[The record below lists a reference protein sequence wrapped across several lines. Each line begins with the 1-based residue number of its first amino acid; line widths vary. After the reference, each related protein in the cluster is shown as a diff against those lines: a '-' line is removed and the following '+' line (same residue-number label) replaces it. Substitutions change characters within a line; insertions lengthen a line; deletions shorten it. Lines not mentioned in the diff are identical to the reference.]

1 MERMNTHTPVGDQ
14 LLGSAVDALNQAR
27 INDELFHLT
36 RQDIAF
42 DLATEQMQ
50 KVRDFVASPGN
61 ILGSM
66 STKHGE
72 IAEQVEV
79 AVRNSHQALEEQL
92 QDGSTFRA
100 TFEGVGRTAPEDYRI
115 DGFDVQSKFINGTH
129 NNLKA
134 VLEHM
139 DSYPNFGKDGSF
151 YQIPKDTWQEI
162 RDILDGKQVEG
173 LKSSTIEAIKA
184 KVAEIEQQ
192 TGLPFDE
199 VVRPGVSDYSEVQW
213 GKIDSTLDKHDRE
226 LAEKNDAKRAEIV
239 DDHQPSLAEGLRAT
253 AMGAAFGG
261 AFALGTG
268 IYRKY
273 RDGKNI
279 FRGEFSNEDWQDV
292 GLDSLKGAAIG
303 GVSAGAI
310 YTLTN
315 YASMGAPFA
324 SALVTATKGVASL
337 TLSYQRGEIDLDEFT
352 DLGLIVCA
360 ESAIVG
366 AMTAAGQ
373 ALIPVP
379 VLGALIGSVSG
390 KFMVTVA
397 KNLDGKARK
406 ALQAKME
413 AFANQLNVIEQ
424 QILHRILAEFA
435 ALGDLTAAAFNVEN
449 NRQLFEASITLAQ
462 AYGVDED
469 QIIKNADDLD
479 AFMTA

>member
-1 MERMNTHTPVGDQ
+1 MKSHTPVGDQ
-14 LLGSAVDALNQAR
+14 LIGSAVNALNQAR
-27 INDELFHLT
+27 INDEIFTLS

-42 DLATEQMQ
+42 DLAREQMQ

-79 AVRNSHQALEEQL
+79 AVRNSEQAIEERL
-92 QDGSTFRA
+92 QDASTFRA
-100 TFEGVGRTAPEDYRI
+100 TFEGVGRTAPQDYLI
-115 DGFDVQSKFINGTH
+115 DGMDVQSKFINGTN
-129 NNLKA
+129 NNLVH
-134 VLEHM
+134 VLKHM
-139 DSYPNFGKDGSF
+139 EAYPNFGKDGSF
-151 YQIPKDTWQEI
+151 YHIPKDTWQEI
-162 RDILDGKQVEG
+162 QDVLDGKHVEG

-184 KVAEIEQQ
+184 KVAEIERQ
-192 TGLPFDE
+192 TQRPFAD
-199 VVRPGVSDYSEVQW
+199 VVRPGVSDYKDVQL
-213 GKIDSTLDKHDRE
+213 GKIDETLDKHDQE
-226 LAEKNDAKRAEIV
+226 LAKQNDAKRAEII
-239 DDHQPSLAEGLRAT
+239 DDHQPSLAEGMRAT
-253 AMGAAFGG
+253 AMGAAVGG

-279 FRGEFSNEDWQDV
+279 FRGDFDAQDWQDV
-292 GLDSLKGAAIG
+292 GLDSLKGAAVG
-303 GVSAGAI
+303 GISAGAI

-337 TLSYQRGEIDLDEFT
+337 AHSYQRGEIGLDEFT

-366 AMTAAGQ
+366 AMTVAGQ

-379 VLGALIGSVSG
+379 VLGALIGSISG

-397 KNLDGKARK
+397 KSLDGKARQV
-406 ALQAKME
+406 LQARMDE
-413 AFANQLNVIEQ
+413 FARRLDAIEQ
-424 QILHRILAEFA
+424 QVLNRILSEFA
-435 ALGDLTAAAFNVEN
+435 ALGELTKAAFNVET
-449 NRQLFEASITLAQ
+449 NRQLLEASITLAQ
-462 AYGVDED
+462 AHGVED
-469 QIIKNADDLD
+469 DKIIKNADDLD

>member
-1 MERMNTHTPVGDQ
+1 MSGMKSHTPVGDQ
-14 LLGSAVDALNQAR
+14 LIGSAVNALNQAR
-27 INDELFHLT
+27 INDEIFTLS

-42 DLATEQMQ
+42 DLAREQMQ

-79 AVRNSHQALEEQL
+79 AVRNSEQAIEERL
-92 QDGSTFRA
+92 QDASTFRA
-100 TFEGVGRTAPEDYRI
+100 TFEGVGRTAQQDYLI
-115 DGFDVQSKFINGTH
+115 DGLDVQSKFINGTN
-129 NNLKA
+129 NNLMH
-134 VLEHM
+134 VLKHM
-139 DSYPNFGKDGSF
+139 ETYPNFGKDGSF
-151 YQIPKDTWQEI
+151 YHIPKDTWQEI
-162 RDILDGKQVEG
+162 QDVLDGKPVEG
-173 LKSSTIEAIKA
+173 LKSTTIEAIKA
-184 KVAEIEQQ
+184 KVAEIERQ
-192 TGLPFDE
+192 TQRPFTD
-199 VVRPGVSDYSEVQW
+199 VVRPGVSDYKDVQL
-213 GKIDSTLDKHDRE
+213 GKIDETLDKHDQE
-226 LAEKNDAKRAEIV
+226 LAKQNDAKRAEII
-239 DDHQPSLAEGLRAT
+239 DDHQPSLAEGMRAT
-253 AMGAAFGG
+253 AMGAAVGG

-279 FRGEFSNEDWQDV
+279 FRGDFDAQDWQDV
-292 GLDSLKGAAIG
+292 GLDSLKGAAVG

-337 TLSYQRGEIDLDEFT
+337 VHSYQRGEIGLDEFT

-366 AMTAAGQ
+366 AMTVAGQ

-379 VLGALIGSVSG
+379 VLGALIGSISG

-397 KNLDGKARK
+397 KSLDGKARQV
-406 ALQAKME
+406 LQARMDE
-413 AFANQLNVIEQ
+413 FARRLDAIEQ
-424 QILHRILAEFA
+424 QVLNRILSEFA
-435 ALGDLTAAAFNVEN
+435 ALGELTKAAFNVET
-449 NRQLFEASITLAQ
+449 NRQLLEASITLAQ
-462 AYGVDED
+462 AHGVED
-469 QIIKNADDLD
+469 DKIIKNADDLD

>member
-1 MERMNTHTPVGDQ
+1 MENVNNHTPVGDQ
-14 LLGSAVDALNQAR
+14 LIGSAVNALNQAR

-36 RQDIAF
+36 RQDIAY
-42 DLATEQMQ
+42 DLASAQMQ
-50 KVRDFVASPGN
+50 KVRDFIASPGN

-66 STKHGE
+66 GTKHGE

-79 AVRNSHQALEEQL
+79 AVRNSHQALDETL

-134 VLEHM
+134 VLGHM
-139 DSYPNFGKDGSF
+139 GDYPNFGKDGSF

-162 RDILDGKQVEG
+162 QDILDGKPVEG

-184 KVAEIEQQ
+184 RVAEIEQQ
-192 TGLPFDE
+192 TGLPFNE

-213 GKIDSTLDKHDRE
+213 GKIDSTLDKHDQD
-226 LAEKNDAKRAEIV
+226 LAEKNEAKRAEII

-273 RDGKNI
+273 RDGKNV
-279 FRGEFSNEDWQDV
+279 FRGEFSAEDWQDV

-337 TLSYQRGEIDLDEFT
+337 SLSYQRGEISLDEFT

-379 VLGALIGSVSG
+379 VLGALVGSISG
-390 KFMVTVA
+390 KFMVSVA
-397 KNLDGKARK
+397 KNLDGKARQ
-406 ALQAKME
+406 ALQARMDE
-413 AFANQLNVIEQ
+413 FAHRLNALEQ
-424 QILHRILAEFA
+424 QVLNRLLSEFA
-435 ALGDLTAAAFNVEN
+435 ALGELTAAAFNVEN
-449 NRQLFEASITLAQ
+449 NRQLLEVSITLAQ
-462 AYGVDED
+462 AYGVED
-469 QIIKNADDLD
+469 DKIIKNADDLD

>member
-1 MERMNTHTPVGDQ
+1 MKSHTPVGDQ
-14 LLGSAVDALNQAR
+14 LIGSAVNALNQAR
-27 INDELFHLT
+27 IDDEILT
-36 RQDIAF
+36 LSQQDIAF
-42 DLATEQMQ
+42 ELAREQMQ

-79 AVRNSHQALEEQL
+79 AVRNSEQAIEERL
-92 QDGSTFRA
+92 QDASTFRA
-100 TFEGVGRTAPEDYRI
+100 TFEGVGRTASQDYLI
-115 DGFDVQSKFINGTH
+115 DGLDVQSKFINGTN
-129 NNLKA
+129 NNLVH
-134 VLEHM
+134 VLKHM
-139 DSYPNFGKDGSF
+139 EAYPNFGKDGAF
-151 YQIPKDTWQEI
+151 YHIPKDTWQEI
-162 RDILDGKQVEG
+162 QDVLDGKPVEG

-184 KVAEIEQQ
+184 KVAEIERQ
-192 TGLPFDE
+192 TQRPFAD
-199 VVRPGVSDYSEVQW
+199 VVRPGVSDYKDVQL
-213 GKIDSTLDKHDRE
+213 GKIDETLDKHDQE
-226 LAEKNDAKRAEIV
+226 LARQNDTKRAEII
-239 DDHQPSLAEGLRAT
+239 DDHQPSLAEGMRAT
-253 AMGAAFGG
+253 AMGAAVGG

-279 FRGEFSNEDWQDV
+279 FSGDFDAQDWQDV
-292 GLDSLKGAAIG
+292 GLDSLKGAAVG

-337 TLSYQRGEIDLDEFT
+337 ALSYQRGEIDLNEFT

-366 AMTAAGQ
+366 AMTVAGQ

-379 VLGALIGSVSG
+379 VLGALIGSISG

-397 KNLDGKARK
+397 KSLDGKTRQV
-406 ALQAKME
+406 LQARMDE
-413 AFANQLNVIEQ
+413 FARRLNALELQV
-424 QILHRILAEFA
+424 LNRILSEFA
-435 ALGDLTAAAFNVEN
+435 ALGELTAAAFNVEN
-449 NRQLFEASITLAQ
+449 NRQLLEASITLAQ
-462 AYGVDED
+462 AHGVED
-469 QIIKNADDLD
+469 DKIIKNVDDLD

>member
-1 MERMNTHTPVGDQ
+1 MDGMKSHTPVGDQ
-14 LLGSAVDALNQAR
+14 LIGSAVNALNQAR
-27 INDELFHLT
+27 INDEIFTLS

-42 DLATEQMQ
+42 DLAREQMQ

-79 AVRNSHQALEEQL
+79 AVRNSEQAIEERL
-92 QDGSTFRA
+92 QDASTFRA
-100 TFEGVGRTAPEDYRI
+100 TFEGVGRTAPQDYLI
-115 DGFDVQSKFINGTH
+115 DGMDVQSKFINGT
-129 NNLKA
+129 NNDLVHVLK
-134 VLEHM
+134 HM
-139 DSYPNFGKDGSF
+139 EAYPNFGKDGSF
-151 YQIPKDTWQEI
+151 YHIPKDTWQEI
-162 RDILDGKQVEG
+162 QDVLDGKHVEG

-184 KVAEIEQQ
+184 KVAEIERQ
-192 TGLPFDE
+192 TQRPFAD
-199 VVRPGVSDYSEVQW
+199 VVRPGVSDYKDVQL
-213 GKIDSTLDKHDRE
+213 GKIDETLDKHDQE
-226 LAEKNDAKRAEIV
+226 LAKQNDAKRAEII
-239 DDHQPSLAEGLRAT
+239 DDHQPSLAEGMRAT
-253 AMGAAFGG
+253 AMGAAVGG

-279 FRGEFSNEDWQDV
+279 FRGDFDAQDWQDV
-292 GLDSLKGAAIG
+292 GLDSLKGAAVG
-303 GVSAGAI
+303 GISAGAI

-337 TLSYQRGEIDLDEFT
+337 AHSYQRGEIGLDEFT
-352 DLGLIVCA
+352 DLGLIICA

-366 AMTAAGQ
+366 AMTVAGQ

-379 VLGALIGSVSG
+379 VLGALIGSISG

-397 KNLDGKARK
+397 KSLDGKARQV
-406 ALQAKME
+406 LQARIDE
-413 AFANQLNVIEQ
+413 FARRLDAIEQ
-424 QILHRILAEFA
+424 QVLNRILSEFA
-435 ALGDLTAAAFNVEN
+435 ALGELTKAAFNVET
-449 NRQLFEASITLAQ
+449 NRQLLEASITLAQ
-462 AYGVDED
+462 AHGVED
-469 QIIKNADDLD
+469 DKIIKNADDLD

>member
-1 MERMNTHTPVGDQ
+1 MKSHTPVGDQ
-14 LLGSAVDALNQAR
+14 LIGSAVNALNQAR
-27 INDELFHLT
+27 INDEIFTLS

-42 DLATEQMQ
+42 DLAREQMQ

-79 AVRNSHQALEEQL
+79 AVRNSEQAIEERL
-92 QDGSTFRA
+92 QDASTFRA
-100 TFEGVGRTAPEDYRI
+100 TFESVGRTAPQDYLI
-115 DGFDVQSKFINGTH
+115 DGMDVQSKFINGTN
-129 NNLKA
+129 NNLVH
-134 VLEHM
+134 VLKHM
-139 DSYPNFGKDGSF
+139 EAYPNFGKDGSF
-151 YQIPKDTWQEI
+151 YHIPKDTWQEI
-162 RDILDGKQVEG
+162 QDVLDGKPVEG

-184 KVAEIEQQ
+184 KVAEIERQ
-192 TGLPFDE
+192 TQRPFAD
-199 VVRPGVSDYSEVQW
+199 VVRPGVSDYKDVQL
-213 GKIDSTLDKHDRE
+213 GKIDETLDKHDQE
-226 LAEKNDAKRAEIV
+226 LAKQNDAKRAEII
-239 DDHQPSLAEGLRAT
+239 DDHQPSLAEGMRAT
-253 AMGAAFGG
+253 AMGAAVGG

-279 FRGEFSNEDWQDV
+279 FRGDFDAQDWQDV
-292 GLDSLKGAAIG
+292 GLDSLKGAAVG
-303 GVSAGAI
+303 GISAGAI

-337 TLSYQRGEIDLDEFT
+337 AHSYQRGEIGLDEFT

-366 AMTAAGQ
+366 AMTVAGQ

-379 VLGALIGSVSG
+379 VLGALIGSISG

-397 KNLDGKARK
+397 KSLDGKARQT
-406 ALQAKME
+406 LQARMDE
-413 AFANQLNVIEQ
+413 FSRRLDAIEQ
-424 QILHRILAEFA
+424 QVLNRILSEFA
-435 ALGDLTAAAFNVEN
+435 ALGELTKAAFNVEN
-449 NRQLFEASITLAQ
+449 NRQLLEASITLAQ
-462 AYGVDED
+462 AHGVDD
-469 QIIKNADDLD
+469 DKIIKNADDLD

>member
-1 MERMNTHTPVGDQ
+1 MKSHTPVGDQ
-14 LLGSAVDALNQAR
+14 LIGSAVNALNQAR
-27 INDELFHLT
+27 INDEILT
-36 RQDIAF
+36 LSRQDIAF
-42 DLATEQMQ
+42 DLAREQMQ

-79 AVRNSHQALEEQL
+79 AVRNSEQAIEERL
-92 QDGSTFRA
+92 QDASTFRA
-100 TFEGVGRTAPEDYRI
+100 TFEGVGRTASQDYLI
-115 DGFDVQSKFINGTH
+115 DGLDVQSKFINGTN
-129 NNLKA
+129 NNLMH
-134 VLEHM
+134 VLKHM
-139 DSYPNFGKDGSF
+139 ETYPNFGKDGSF
-151 YQIPKDTWQEI
+151 YHIPKDTWQEI
-162 RDILDGKQVEG
+162 QDVLDGKPVEG

-184 KVAEIEQQ
+184 KVDEIERQ
-192 TGLPFDE
+192 TQRPFAD
-199 VVRPGVSDYSEVQW
+199 VVRPGVSDYKDVQL
-213 GKIDSTLDKHDRE
+213 GKIDETLDKHDQE
-226 LAEKNDAKRAEIV
+226 LAKQNDAKRAEII
-239 DDHQPSLAEGLRAT
+239 DDHQPSLAEGMRAT
-253 AMGAAFGG
+253 AMGAAVGG

-279 FRGEFSNEDWQDV
+279 FRGDFNAQDWQDV
-292 GLDSLKGAAIG
+292 GLDSLKGAAVG

-337 TLSYQRGEIDLDEFT
+337 AHSYQRGEIGLDEFT

-366 AMTAAGQ
+366 AMTVAGQ

-379 VLGALIGSVSG
+379 VLGALIGSISG

-397 KNLDGKARK
+397 KSLDGKARQ
-406 ALQAKME
+406 ALQARMDE
-413 AFANQLNVIEQ
+413 FSRRLDAIEQ
-424 QILHRILAEFA
+424 QVLNRILSEFA
-435 ALGDLTAAAFNVEN
+435 ALGELTAAAFNVEN
-449 NRQLFEASITLAQ
+449 NRQLLEASITLAQ
-462 AYGVDED
+462 AHGVDD
-469 QIIKNADDLD
+469 DKIIKNADDLD

>member
-1 MERMNTHTPVGDQ
+1 MDGMKSHTPVGDQ
-14 LLGSAVDALNQAR
+14 LIGSAVNALNQAR
-27 INDELFHLT
+27 IDDEIFTLS
-36 RQDIAF
+36 RQDIAYE
-42 DLATEQMQ
+42 LACKEML
-50 KVRDFVASPGN
+50 KPRDFVASPGN

-79 AVRNSHQALEEQL
+79 AVRNSEQAIEERL
-92 QDGSTFRA
+92 QDASTFRA
-100 TFEGVGRTAPEDYRI
+100 TFEGVGRTAPQDYLI
-115 DGFDVQSKFINGTH
+115 DGMDVQSKFINGTN
-129 NNLKA
+129 NNLVH
-134 VLEHM
+134 VLKHM
-139 DSYPNFGKDGSF
+139 EAYPNFGKDGSF
-151 YQIPKDTWQEI
+151 YHIPKDTWQEI
-162 RDILDGKQVEG
+162 QDVLDGKHVEG

-184 KVAEIEQQ
+184 KVAEIERQ
-192 TGLPFDE
+192 TQRPFAD
-199 VVRPGVSDYSEVQW
+199 VVRPGVSDYKDVQL
-213 GKIDSTLDKHDRE
+213 GKIDETLDKHDQE
-226 LAEKNDAKRAEIV
+226 LARQNDAKRAEII
-239 DDHQPSLAEGLRAT
+239 DDHQPSLAEGMRAT
-253 AMGAAFGG
+253 AMGAAVGG

-279 FRGEFSNEDWQDV
+279 FRGDFDAQDWQDV
-292 GLDSLKGAAIG
+292 GLDSLKGVAVG

-337 TLSYQRGEIDLDEFT
+337 VHSYQRGEIGLDEFT

-366 AMTAAGQ
+366 AMTVAGQ

-379 VLGALIGSVSG
+379 VLGALIGSISG

-397 KNLDGKARK
+397 KSLDGKARQV
-406 ALQAKME
+406 LQARMDE
-413 AFANQLNVIEQ
+413 FARRLDAIEQ
-424 QILHRILAEFA
+424 QVLNRILSEFA
-435 ALGDLTAAAFNVEN
+435 ALGELTKAAFNVET
-449 NRQLFEASITLAQ
+449 NRQLLEASITLAQ
-462 AYGVDED
+462 AHGVEGDK
-469 QIIKNADDLD
+469 IIKNADDLD

>member
-1 MERMNTHTPVGDQ
+1 MENANNHTPVGDQ
-14 LLGSAVDALNQAR
+14 LIGSAVNALNQAR

-36 RQDIAF
+36 RQDIAY
-42 DLATEQMQ
+42 DLASEQMQ
-50 KVRDFVASPGN
+50 KVRDFIASPGN

-66 STKHGE
+66 GTKHGE

-79 AVRNSHQALEEQL
+79 AVRNSHQALDETL

-134 VLEHM
+134 VLGHM
-139 DSYPNFGKDGSF
+139 GDYPNFGKDGSF

-162 RDILDGKQVEG
+162 QDILDGKPVEG

-184 KVAEIEQQ
+184 RVAEIEQQ
-192 TGLPFDE
+192 TGLPFNE

-213 GKIDSTLDKHDRE
+213 GKIDSTLDKHDQD
-226 LAEKNDAKRAEIV
+226 LAEKNEAKRAEII

-273 RDGKNI
+273 RDGKNV
-279 FRGEFSNEDWQDV
+279 FRGEFSAGDWQDV

-315 YASMGAPFA
+315 YASMGSPFA

-337 TLSYQRGEIDLDEFT
+337 SLSYQRGEISLDEFT

-366 AMTAAGQ
+366 AMTVAGQ

-379 VLGALIGSVSG
+379 VLGALVGSISG
-390 KFMVTVA
+390 KFMVSVA
-397 KNLDGKARK
+397 KNLDGKARQ
-406 ALQAKME
+406 ALQARMDE
-413 AFANQLNVIEQ
+413 FAHRLNALEQ
-424 QILHRILAEFA
+424 QVLNRLLSEFA
-435 ALGDLTAAAFNVEN
+435 ALGELTAAAFNVEN
-449 NRQLFEASITLAQ
+449 NRQLLEASITLAQ
-462 AYGVDED
+462 AYGVED
-469 QIIKNADDLD
+469 SKIIKNADDLD